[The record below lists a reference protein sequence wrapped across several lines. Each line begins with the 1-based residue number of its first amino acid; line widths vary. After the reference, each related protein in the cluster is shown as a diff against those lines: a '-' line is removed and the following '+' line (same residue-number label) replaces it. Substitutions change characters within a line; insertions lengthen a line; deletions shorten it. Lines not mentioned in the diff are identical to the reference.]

1 MTPSSRTKK
10 TRQHKRSRQKL
21 SVKSTLPLSVTRQE
35 GKTTIRQL
43 NGRRLVRFG
52 EFKGKTVASLELF
65 TSDGDSHSLTI
76 RFQDRTA
83 LNLAISLGFTI
94 KAEHYK
100 NQGLYD
106 PLVLK
111 RWPEIRSE

>member
-1 MTPSSRTKK
+1 MKRRTI
-10 TRQHKRSRQKL
+10 KRTNKL
-21 SVKSTLPLSVTRQE
+21 QSKALITKGKLPLSVTLQE

-43 NGRRLVRFG
+43 KGRRFVHFG
-52 EFKGKTVASLELF
+52 EFKGKTVSSLELF
-65 TSDGDSHSLTI
+65 TSGGDSHAFTI

-83 LNLAISLGFTI
+83 LHFGISPGFTI
-94 KAEHYK
+94 SAEYYK

-111 RWPEIRSE
+111 RWPEIKSEQL

>member
-1 MTPSSRTKK
+1 MKPKTKK
-10 TRQHKRSRQKL
+10 PIK
-21 SVKSTLPLSVTRQE
+21 KSNLPLSVTLQE

-43 NGRRLVRFG
+43 NGRPIIRFG
-52 EFKGKTVASLELF
+52 EFKGKTIASLELF
-65 TSDGDSHSLTI
+65 TSDGDSHAFTI

-83 LNLAISLGFTI
+83 LHLGIVPGFTVN
-94 KAEHYK
+94 AEHYK

-111 RWPEIRSE
+111 HWPAIKSE

>member
-1 MTPSSRTKK
+1 MKPKTKK
-10 TRQHKRSRQKL
+10 PVQKSR
-21 SVKSTLPLSVTRQE
+21 LPVSVTLQE

-43 NGRRLVRFG
+43 NGRRVVRFG
-52 EFKGKTVASLELF
+52 EVKGKTIASLELF
-65 TSDGDSHSLTI
+65 TSDGDSRAFII

-83 LNLAISLGFTI
+83 LHLGISPGFTVH
-94 KAEHYK
+94 AEHYK

-111 RWPEIRSE
+111 RWPAIKSE